1 MRHRNFL
8 ASGLLLIVIA
18 ILGFRLPTAA
28 AERID
33 LYQTMDPLTDIL
45 FFIDKKFYK
54 EVDLEEMRLGAIDG
68 MIDALDD
75 PYTEYIPPAD
85 LDDFNKAIRGEFVGI
100 GAQVRMDNTG
110 WLLIVTPLEDSPAY
124 KAGIETDD
132 YIVAVDGTS
141 TWQRDVNDI
150 IENLTGEPDTN
161 VRVTVERKGTK
172 DDRPRGWLEPTVAGE
187 LGDAPGPEPG
197 TIRFDL
203 EIIRQR
209 IQTPTVKG
217 IHRVGGEKWSYWIDP
232 DARIG
237 YVRVSQFTESTPA
250 ELEAACRELV
260 DGGVKGMILDLR
272 FNGGGSLSAAIRM
285 ADLFLPGGVIV
296 KTQGR
301 TTGEEEVTRAAAPGT
316 LPDFPLVVVVNQS
329 SASAS
334 EVVSGALV
342 DNNRAIILGER
353 TFGKGIVQTLYPL
366 PSGQGHLKI
375 TEQYYYLPSGRCI
388 QRSDESTEWGVDP
401 SDGFYV
407 AMTDDEVRRM
417 LRLRREEDIIRNGV
431 DEADEAQWADPA
443 WIDEHLGDPQ
453 LSSAIKAIKL
463 KLSDGDWMPTGTEMP
478 DGKLQ
483 LVALQQEEERR
494 EILIRELI
502 RSEKRIATL
511 SSVAAETDEDPLD
524 IIPGDDDLT
533 GGELVITD
541 AEGRR
546 IVALRITD
554 ADLER
559 WLFDAPLEAISTDTG
574 ATEPETVQE

>member
-1 MRHRNFL
+1 MRQRNLL
-8 ASGLLLIVIA
+8 ASGLLLVVVA
-18 ILGFRLPTAA
+18 MLGYRLPMAA

-54 EVDLEEMRLGAIDG
+54 EVDLEQMRLGAIDG
-68 MIDALDD
+68 MIEALDD

-100 GAQVRMDNTG
+100 GAQVRMDNG

-124 KAGIETDD
+124 RAGIETDD
-132 YIVAVDGTS
+132 LVVAVNGTS

-150 IENLTGEPDTN
+150 IDELTGEPDTS
-161 VRVTVERKGTK
+161 VRVTVQRKGTK
-172 DDRPRGWLEPTVAGE
+172 DDLPRVRMEPSVPGE
-187 LGDAPGPEPG
+187 VGDAPGPEPG

-203 EIIRQR
+203 EIVRQR

-217 IHRVGGEKWSYWIDP
+217 IHRAGGEKWSYWIDP

-260 DGGVKGMILDLR
+260 NGGVKGMILDLR

-285 ADLFLPGGVIV
+285 ADLFLPGGTIV
-296 KTQGR
+296 STQGR
-301 TTGEEEVTRAAAPGT
+301 TTGDADVTYAHAPGT

-342 DNNRAIILGER
+342 DNHRAIVLGER

-375 TEQYYYLPSGRCI
+375 TEQYY
-388 QRSDESTEWGVDP
+388 
-401 SDGFYV
+401 
-407 AMTDDEVRRM
+407 
-417 LRLRREEDIIRNGV
+417 
-431 DEADEAQWADPA
+431 
-443 WIDEHLGDPQ
+443 
-453 LSSAIKAIKL
+453 
-463 KLSDGDWMPTGTEMP
+463 
-478 DGKLQ
+478 
-483 LVALQQEEERR
+483 
-494 EILIRELI
+494 
-502 RSEKRIATL
+502 
-511 SSVAAETDEDPLD
+511 
-524 IIPGDDDLT
+524 
-533 GGELVITD
+533 
-541 AEGRR
+541 
-546 IVALRITD
+546 
-554 ADLER
+554 
-559 WLFDAPLEAISTDTG
+559 
-574 ATEPETVQE
+574 